1 MEKDSVDLSY
11 YQGKGAVA
19 IDGSWSVTYGILF
32 VDVVVVSLPSYDP
45 ALSSTVANNYGRRA
59 SRPEL
64 CRGPRKVSAAGCC
77 SISPAL

>member
-1 MEKDSVDLSY
+1 VEKDSVDLSY

-19 IDGSWSVTYGILF
+19 IDGSWSVAYGILF
-32 VDVVVVSLPSYDP
+32 VVVSLPSYDP
-45 ALSSTVANNYGRRA
+45 ALSSTVANNYGQRA